1 MSDNQ
6 TLTTAE
12 IKKRNCEKIFNY
24 IYNNKRTSKQ
34 TIAQTLSLSL
44 PTVSQNLKLLEE
56 QGFIIRSGFYESTG
70 GRKAQ
75 IIHCVED
82 ARIAIGAAVLK
93 ERIHLGAID
102 LFGNI
107 IKDVTISLP
116 FQNTSSY
123 YREFGRFICRLA
135 DELPYDKEH
144 ILGVGIAIQGLVSPD
159 GETVVYGIILQ
170 NDNSSRQN
178 FQQYIPF
185 PCRLLHDTEAA
196 AAAEFWKNDAITDA
210 VYLVLNQNMGGALI
224 TGGRLHH
231 GSGIVEHMT
240 LVPDGKP
247 CYCGKNGCVEAY
259 CSANSLRQES
269 GLPLELF
276 FQQLRANDSR
286 CVSVWTQY
294 LRSLALAIDNIRML
308 VDCQFMIGGLLQQY
322 MIPEDF
328 DLLAQYIYEQSSFP
342 KFPVSFI
349 QSRYGHKASMIGA
362 ALSYIDSFLKH
373 IHA

>member
-1 MSDNQ
+1 M
-6 TLTTAE
+6 
-12 IKKRNCEKIFNY
+12 
-24 IYNNKRTSKQ
+24 
-34 TIAQTLSLSL
+34 
-44 PTVSQNLKLLEE
+44 
-56 QGFIIRSGFYESTG
+56 
-70 GRKAQ
+70 
-75 IIHCVED
+75 
-82 ARIAIGAAVLK
+82 
-93 ERIHLGAID
+93 
-102 LFGNI
+102 
-107 IKDVTISLP
+107 
-116 FQNTSSY
+116 
-123 YREFGRFICRLA
+123 
-135 DELPYDKEH
+135 
-144 ILGVGIAIQGLVSPD
+144 
-159 GETVVYGIILQ
+159 
-170 NDNSSRQN
+170 
-178 FQQYIPF
+178 
-185 PCRLLHDTEAA
+185 
-196 AAAEFWKNDAITDA
+196 
-210 VYLVLNQNMGGALI
+210 I